1 MKYLLPL
8 AFIIHFTLFIAHFS
22 IAQPKREFRAAWVA
36 TVGNIDWPSS
46 RNLTAD
52 QQRAEFVVILNNHQ
66 QAGLNAVVVQ
76 VRSVCDAL
84 YQSPLE
90 PWAEVLTGKQGQS
103 PGYDPLAFMLTE
115 CHKRGMEFHA
125 WFNPYRAVSNVQ
137 TAILDPNHVVRR
149 KPEWLLGQGNLRI
162 LNPALPEVRSYVTGV
177 IMDVV
182 RRYDIDGVHFDDYFY
197 PYPPA
202 TGTAPFNDDSTFV
215 RHNRGFTNR
224 ADWRR
229 DNVNLLV
236 QQVSDSIRVAKP
248 WVKFGISPFGIWQN
262 KTTAQPNGSATN
274 GLQGYNDIYA
284 DSRKWIQSGWLDYIA
299 PQLYW
304 HFGNPAADYGLLIP
318 WWDGVMKLANG
329 RHLYIG
335 QAAYR
340 VGGMSEPAGWQQA
353 NQIPTQLRLNR
364 QTPTIQGSIF
374 YNTTTFS
381 RNPLGLRDSVRTS
394 FYARPA
400 LRPLMSWKPNFAPP
414 TPTELT
420 ATPTGTNMD
429 LRWKVFTG
437 STVPGYPPPVHQF
450 IVYRFEGNMV
460 GDRSTAQFIRAI
472 TPDATLSFTDTG
484 LVPGQTYTYVVT
496 TLDRLHNEG
505 NPSNA
510 VQKQLI
516 TAEEPVFV
524 SEFINAPNPFA
535 NETELRYTL
544 TRRAEVSL
552 TLTDATGREVAR
564 LVNAQQ
570 SAGEHRAIWAARGV
584 APGLY
589 VAVLLVG
596 GQRTTLRVVKQ

>member
-1 MKYLLPL
+1 MKHLFLVLLLSSLCLSP
-8 AFIIHFTLFIAHFS
+8 AV
-22 IAQPKREFRAAWVA
+22 AQPPKREFRAAWVA
-36 TVGNIDWPSS
+36 TVANIDWPSS
-46 RNLTAD
+46 KNLTAS
-52 QQRAEFVVILNNHQ
+52 QQQAEFIAILNSHQ

-90 PWAEVLTGKQGQS
+90 PWAEVLTGRQGQG
-103 PGYDPLAFMLTE
+103 PGYDVLAFMLLE

-137 TAILDPNHVVRR
+137 TAVLDPTHVVRR
-149 KPEWLLGQGNLRI
+149 KPEWLLAQGTLRI
-162 LNPALPEVRSYVTGV
+162 LNPALPDVRNYVTGV

-197 PYPPA
+197 PYPPS

-236 QQVSDSIRVAKP
+236 QQVSDSIRAVKP
-248 WVKFGISPFGIWQN
+248 WVKFGVSPFGIWQN

-304 HFGNPAADYGLLIP
+304 HIGNPAADYGLLIP
-318 WWDGVMKLANG
+318 WWDGVMKAANG

-340 VGGMSEPAGWQQA
+340 VGGSGEPAGWQQR

-364 QTPTIQGSIF
+364 QTSTIQGSIF
-374 YNTTTFS
+374 YNTTTF
-381 RNPLGLRDSVRTS
+381 RNNPLGLRDSVRTN

-400 LRPLMSWKPNFAPP
+400 LLPAMPWKPSFSPP

-420 ATPTGTNMD
+420 TIPSGTTMA

-437 STVPGYPPPVHQF
+437 TTAPGFPSPVSQF
-450 IVYRFEGNMV
+450 VIYRFEGNAV

-472 TPDATLSFTDTG
+472 TPDATSNFTDTD
-484 LVPGQTYTYVVT
+484 LKPGQMYTYVVT
-496 TLDRLHNEG
+496 TLDRLHNEST
-505 NPSNA
+505 PSNP
-510 VQKQLI
+510 VQTQLV
-516 TAEEPVFV
+516 TAQEPIVV

-535 NETELRYTL
+535 DQTELRYTL
-544 TRRAEVSL
+544 TQRAEV
-552 TLTDATGREVAR
+552 TLTVSDLTGRQLSR

-570 SAGEHRAIWAARGV
+570 SAGEHRAVWDARGV
-584 APGLY
+584 PSGVYLA
-589 VAVLLVG
+589 LLTVG
-596 GQRTTLRVVKQ
+596 GQRRTKRIVKQ